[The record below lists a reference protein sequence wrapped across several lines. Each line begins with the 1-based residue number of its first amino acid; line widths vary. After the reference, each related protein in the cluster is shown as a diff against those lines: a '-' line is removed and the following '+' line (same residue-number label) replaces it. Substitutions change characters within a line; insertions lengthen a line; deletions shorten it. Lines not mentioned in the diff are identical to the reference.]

1 MLKNDYIILIRL
13 LLEFV
18 FYYICFGLGCNNNLL
33 GLCVDIQVIKIFK
46 ICGRDGE
53 MKDKEEC

>member
-33 GLCVDIQVIKIFK
+33 GLCVDI
-46 ICGRDGE
+46 
-53 MKDKEEC
+53 